1 MPASS
6 PTPVLPAK
14 WLTSIPSIETGVG
27 TIPIPANKSQNILL
41 TEREFFNIL
50 IGQVL
55 TNNASGYT
63 IIMIIEQSRWIG
75 MSSPRAISDI
85 KKDLESFVGSKIR
98 LKANRGRNRI
108 IEREGILESI
118 YPNIFV
124 VKLDERKIE
133 RRVSYSYADV
143 LTETVELFVYDTGD
157 EEFRIPSANP

>member
-1 MPASS
+1 M
-6 PTPVLPAK
+6 
-14 WLTSIPSIETGVG
+14 G
-27 TIPIPANKSQNILL
+27 
-41 TEREFFNIL
+41 
-50 IGQVL
+50 
-55 TNNASGYT
+55 
-63 IIMIIEQSRWIG
+63 
-75 MSSPRAISDI
+75 SPRAISDI

-124 VKLDERKIE
+124 VKLNERKIE

-143 LTETVELFVYDTGD
+143 LTETVELFVYDIGD